1 MDGLADHPRI
11 DPRARSPTLALA
23 AHTFVRRCL
32 RREAL
37 RPVAIATRNR
47 RAATGPR
54 PSRAPPGPAGQ
65 CRWDQPRCSGPLAAA
80 NQLEVRQLVTDDL
93 GADGPARQRR
103 RHLPS
108 RRPTLRATP
117 DPPRGGPVPD
127 RAPKRDPN
135 VADDRRPHVRPASS
149 RPWGWPAT
157 HPCRRFSRWGR
168 ARPLRPRQGS
178 LQASTALLRRFVP
191 GFALAALDP

>member
-47 RAATGPR
+47 RAATRPR
-54 PSRAPPGPAGQ
+54 PSRTPPGPAGQ

-103 RHLPS
+103 RHLRS
-108 RRPTLRATP
+108 RRPTLPATTEHPSGARYRTVCRGATP
-117 DPPRGGPVPD
+117 TSLVT
-127 RAPKRDPN
+127 
-135 VADDRRPHVRPASS
+135 DDRTCGLHRVAPGDGRPH
-149 RPWGWPAT
+149 T
-157 HPCRRFSRWGR
+157 HVGDLRWGR